1 MNSKMPTKAL
11 KTVAAKKPKLA
22 NRKPSP
28 STQNW
33 SALMRIYRKTVS
45 NLKIREEIL
54 QTYESEYEIGPT
66 LIWTEDA
73 DDLSIFTVAESYDHY
88 IGFEAPFW
96 NPRSPKFLTKILAK
110 MRMTKGSILIK
121 ETTPPSAM
129 HIPVHFCAYRVD
141 AEGTFTIFDP
151 SWHSAD
157 PGIYSTTAF
166 YDSLEAFGVRYKHAE
181 HERPRHWQSI
191 LSNDVFCQT
200 WSLRWLLIDN
210 HSFPLPKTKLEAAKH
225 IAIYTKEFAR
235 ILSLNPEFMT
245 IFPKYKLEG
254 RVAKSVLRSILSS
267 KQFVKIIH
275 DMFG

>member
-1 MNSKMPTKAL
+1 MPPKAL
-11 KTVAAKKPKLA
+11 KTVAAKKTKLV

-28 STQNW
+28 PTQNW

-45 NLKIREEIL
+45 NLKIREDIL
-54 QTYESEYEIGPT
+54 RNTASEYEIGPT

-88 IGFEAPFW
+88 IGFEAPFS
-96 NPRSPKFLTKILAK
+96 NPRSPKFLKKILAK

-141 AEGTFTIFDP
+141 GEGTLTIFDP

-166 YDSLEAFGVRYKHAE
+166 YDSLDAFGIRYEHAE
-181 HERPRHWQSI
+181 HDRPRHWQSI

-210 HSFPLPKTKLEAAKH
+210 HAFPLPKTKLEASKQ
-225 IAIYTKEFAR
+225 IAIYAKEFVR

-245 IFPKYKLEG
+245 NFPKYKLEG
-254 RVAKSVLRSILSS
+254 RDAKAVLRSILSS
-267 KQFVKIIH
+267 QQFIKIIY

>member
-1 MNSKMPTKAL
+1 MPTKAL
-11 KTVAAKKPKLA
+11 KTVAAKKPKLV

-28 STQNW
+28 PTQNW

-45 NLKIREEIL
+45 NLKIREDIL
-54 QTYESEYEIGPT
+54 RTYASEYEIGPT
-66 LIWTEDA
+66 LIWTEDT
-73 DDLSIFTVAESYDHY
+73 DDLSIFTDAESYDHY
-88 IGFEAPFW
+88 IGFEAPFS

-141 AEGTFTIFDP
+141 CEGTLTIFDP

-166 YDSLEAFGVRYKHAE
+166 YDSLDAFGVRYKHAE
-181 HERPRHWQSI
+181 RDRRRHWQSI

-225 IAIYTKEFAR
+225 IAIYAKEFVR

-245 IFPKYKLEG
+245 ILPKYKLEG
-254 RVAKSVLRSILSS
+254 RDAKSVLRSILSS